1 MFRNNSEIVLLLLGH
16 VPCISGLC
24 YEEVYYGEMSVQLLW
39 QMNSGAVNRLTGRAV
54 EPRERMLM
62 CCHVIGANH
71 LKCASLL
78 VALMRAT

>member
-1 MFRNNSEIVLLLLGH
+1 MRLI
-16 VPCISGLC
+16 
-24 YEEVYYGEMSVQLLW
+24 W
-39 QMNSGAVNRLTGRAV
+39 KMNSGAVNGLTGRAV
-54 EPRERMLM
+54 EPTEKMLM